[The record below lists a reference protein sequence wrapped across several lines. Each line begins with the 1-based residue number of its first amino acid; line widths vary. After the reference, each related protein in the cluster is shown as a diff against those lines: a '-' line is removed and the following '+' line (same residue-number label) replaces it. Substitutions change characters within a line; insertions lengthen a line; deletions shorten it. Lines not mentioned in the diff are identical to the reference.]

1 MWNAAIVNV
10 HPAKIAHLRA
20 CLQQTGIVGS
30 VVEWNLP
37 KWQEANLPQNTPP
50 PDLVVL
56 GLDAESE
63 SSLALA
69 AELRKSSPQ
78 VRILAYSSEQQPDAK
93 LILSAMRCGIQE
105 FLSAQVTLAEVQE
118 ALARF
123 YQKGPDAGKAT
134 VEKLILVMGSKGG
147 VGTST
152 VAVNLSV
159 QLTKLTSQRVLLMD
173 FARPVGHVA
182 LLLDLQPR
190 FTIRDAAENLERL
203 DSHFLS
209 GVVTRHKS
217 GLDVLAGVPQ
227 TEEWERITPL
237 SLPGV
242 VNVAQCS
249 YDFVVMDYG
258 SVYSMDWLS
267 GVVLRQARNVLLVAE
282 PNVPSLWTLERH
294 VAALSTLWP
303 DPDRIRI
310 VINRWTRGD
319 DEALKGLEKKIKRP
333 IFARLPNDFAQ
344 VSEAVNLGVPLSRN
358 HNNPLVSRFQL
369 LAAQLGG
376 SAAASRPAKEARGGL
391 FSFFQEKVK
400 TPDGSN
406 PRNRS

>member
-1 MWNAAIVNV
+1 
-10 HPAKIAHLRA
+10 
-20 CLQQTGIVGS
+20 
-30 VVEWNLP
+30 
-37 KWQEANLPQNTPP
+37 
-50 PDLVVL
+50 
-56 GLDAESE
+56 
-63 SSLALA
+63 
-69 AELRKSSPQ
+69 
-78 VRILAYSSEQQPDAK
+78 
-93 LILSAMRCGIQE
+93 
-105 FLSAQVTLAEVQE
+105 
-118 ALARF
+118 
-123 YQKGPDAGKAT
+123 
-134 VEKLILVMGSKGG
+134 
-147 VGTST
+147 
-152 VAVNLSV
+152 
-159 QLTKLTSQRVLLMD
+159 
-173 FARPVGHVA
+173 
-182 LLLDLQPR
+182 
-190 FTIRDAAENLERL
+190 
-203 DSHFLS
+203 
-209 GVVTRHKS
+209 VVTRHKS

-227 TEEWERITPL
+227 TEEWEKITPL

-249 YDFVVMDYG
+249 YDYVVMDYG

-303 DPDRIRI
+303 DPERIRI
-310 VINRWTRGD
+310 IINRWTRGD

-376 SAAASRPAKEARGGL
+376 PATANRPAKEARGGL